1 MPTRLVHRRT
11 YSSLRWVTVLS
22 RWLLRAGR
30 GCSISRVA
38 RRRPR
43 RRVWDVMRYVFL
55 YYIIS
60 YHEMQRNTLLTS
72 IVQDAS
78 ERSASPDV
86 SSVFD
91 TSANDASWA
100 TTTDDHDTAA
110 AAPTTTEQTTPQATR
125 LTRQQI
131 RQVSPLPAL
140 PTSMNYPL
148 TNETESRNPSS
159 SPIARQL
166 QSPHRP
172 NDRAPLRTPTTT
184 DAPRIPARRPRAESR
199 RNPCHA

>member
-1 MPTRLVHRRT
+1 M
-11 YSSLRWVTVLS
+11 
-22 RWLLRAGR
+22 
-30 GCSISRVA
+30 C
-38 RRRPR
+38 
-43 RRVWDVMRYVFL
+43 L
-55 YYIIS
+55 YTATQS
-60 YHEMQRNTLLTS
+60 YHKIQRNTLLTS

-110 AAPTTTEQTTPQATR
+110 AAPTTTEETTPQRTT

-131 RQVSPLPAL
+131 RQVSPHPTTLP
-140 PTSMNYPL
+140 SYMNCLL

-199 RNPCHA
+199 RNPCYA